1 MIFIFEERPS
11 DSSFVETIWRTR
23 SESAGSF
30 ISRAVSHWE
39 IVVTKQDGK
48 TTLTMRGAETKATTA
63 PCPANAEFFGIQLK
77 LGTFMTH
84 LPMSRLTDCA
94 ITLPEA
100 TSQSFWLNHSAW
112 QFPSYDDADMFVDR
126 LIRDGLLMRDAIV
139 NAAWRGQLQARLA
152 QSATPKKSLR
162 SVQRRFIQ
170 ATGLTHNTIR
180 QIERARQAA
189 DLLEQ
194 GISILDTVER
204 TGYADQS
211 HLTRS
216 LKRFVGE
223 TPSQM
228 RSKR

>member
-1 MIFIFEERPS
+1 MIFIFEERAS

-48 TTLTMRGAETKATTA
+48 TTLTLRGPETQAIPA
-63 PCPANAEFFGIQLK
+63 PCPANAEFLGIQFK
-77 LGTFMTH
+77 LGAFMPH
-84 LPMSRLTDCA
+84 LPVSNLVDNA

-100 TSQSFWLNHSAW
+100 TSQSFWLHHSAW
-112 QFPSYDDADMFVDR
+112 QFPHYDDADTFVDQLVR
-126 LIRDGLLMRDAIV
+126 EGLLVREPIVDAV
-139 NAAWRGQLQARLA
+139 LRGQLQER
-152 QSATPKKSLR
+152 SLR
-162 SVQRRFIQ
+162 SIQRHFIQ
-170 ATGLTHNTIR
+170 ATGLTHCTIQ

-194 GISILDTVER
+194 GVSILDTVDQA
-204 TGYADQS
+204 GYADQA

-223 TPSQM
+223 TPAQISHN
-228 RSKR
+228 R

>member
-1 MIFIFEERPS
+1 MIFVFEERPS

-23 SESAGSF
+23 SERAGSF

-48 TTLTMRGAETKATTA
+48 TTITLWGSETHAIPA
-63 PCPANAEFFGIQLK
+63 PCPANAEFVGIQFK
-77 LGTFMTH
+77 PGAFMPH
-84 LPMSRLTDCA
+84 LPVGSLVDGA

-100 TSQSFWLNHSAW
+100 TSQSFWLHHSAW
-112 QFPSYDDADMFVDR
+112 QFPNYDADTFVDKLVR
-126 LIRDGLLMRDAIV
+126 EGLLVREPIVDAV
-139 NAAWRGQLQARLA
+139 LRGQRQERLA
-152 QSATPKKSLR
+152 QSATPKESLR
-162 SVQRRFIQ
+162 SIQRHFIQ
-170 ATGLTHNTIR
+170 VTGLTHCTIQ

-194 GISILDTVER
+194 DVSILDTVDQA
-204 TGYADQS
+204 GYVDQP

-223 TPSQM
+223 TPAQIS
-228 RSKR
+228 RKR